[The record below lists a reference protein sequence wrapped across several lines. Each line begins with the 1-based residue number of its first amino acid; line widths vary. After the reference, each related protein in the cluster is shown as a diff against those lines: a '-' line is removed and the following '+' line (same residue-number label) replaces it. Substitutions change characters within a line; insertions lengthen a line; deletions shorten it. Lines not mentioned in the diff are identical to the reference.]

1 MRRRNFIALLGGAAA
16 WPGPQPHHPSPNKNF
31 RVVDGNHLAQSV

>member
-1 MRRRNFIALLGGAAA
+1 MRRRNFIALLGSAAA
-16 WPGPQPHHPSPNKNF
+16 WPGPQPHHLSSNKNF